1 MAACAS
7 HPIAQSVGAVGAA
20 GAPGFNLD
28 EGCARAG
35 LEKVRDRL
43 K

>member
-1 MAACAS
+1 MVK
-7 HPIAQSVGAVGAA
+7 IGEETVGAIGAG

-28 EGCARAG
+28 EGCAKAG
-35 LEKVRDRL
+35 LDKVRDRL